1 MVRFGLNLP
10 KDDCQ
15 VSYIF
20 VWMNLSVCF
29 TGEFLP
35 KFDLFKGF
43 KLCRCNPSKHTNWN
57 QEWQWMFSHSQVSK
71 PGFRIKSRIMKAWKT
86 MVKRI
91 KEIPP
96 HLVEE
101 IR

>member
-15 VSYIF
+15 VSSIF

-43 KLCRCNPSKHTNWN
+43 KLCMCNPSKHTRVAVHVFPL
-57 QEWQWMFSHSQVSK
+57 Q
-71 PGFRIKSRIMKAWKT
+71 GFQAQI
-86 MVKRI
+86 
-91 KEIPP
+91 
-96 HLVEE
+96 
-101 IR
+101 